1 MLKLKYDEK
10 VHLDKWDI
18 DVVPYITIENMEVII
33 NDLLTCNHGLER
45 DMKLMADVLVACTD
59 IYDDKDAKYTYEE
72 IMYSGLW
79 DDILNACPHLKAN
92 IEKINAEVDDM
103 LSLNRAAI
111 NMVNAL
117 TMKIQEVDLS
127 KFDTKQMM
135 KYIEVLSSKI
145 GE

>member
-1 MLKLKYDEK
+1 MLELKYDEK
-10 VHLDKWDI
+10 IHLDKWGI

-45 DMKLMADVLVACTD
+45 DMKLIADVLVACTD

-103 LSLNRAAI
+103 LSLNRAMI
-111 NMVNAL
+111 TLIDNL
-117 TMKIQEVDLS
+117 TAKLEEIDISKI
-127 KFDTKQMM
+127 DTKQMLESI
-135 KYIEVLSSKI
+135 KALSDKI